1 MVIYFL
7 ILDQETEIKALK
19 MKLTGKDIEIQ
30 KLKREKENAEE
41 KYNQIKTQLSSSQ
54 ELRDREVDIDEL
66 NSARQKIIALQAELD
81 AQTKYSNNML
91 NVSS

>member
-1 MVIYFL
+1 
-7 ILDQETEIKALK
+7 

-81 AQTKYSNNML
+81 AQAKYSNNML
-91 NVSS
+91 NVS